1 MYVAVLEHAA
11 KIERTLKVDGCAA
24 FLCEN
29 LDVWFAQYGLK
40 NRKVMVIYASSLAL
54 LSHCYPYGEMA
65 YRYLP
70 QMIKNHLL
78 SIYPMLNMSDMI
90 ITNTCVSSIDAI
102 QNAWLCLMEN
112 LYDYVIVIGYD
123 FNSDFISDGL
133 DAMQLLSSEETLIP
147 FANPKG
153 IVLSSG
159 VGMLLLSGRERSK
172 YTIRACSV
180 VNDSVGIAS
189 IEKNQR
195 GLRRAIDDVLLN
207 SKIEKKGIDLVMCSC
222 NGTQEVNDAYISA
235 ANAMGFSEEAVC
247 SIKKQHVLGA
257 TGVIELH
264 LCLLGIEEGNLAETL
279 SFYHHFVPPKRSFFP
294 PFNILFLGIGFSG
307 INGAMIVM
315 IDV

>member
-24 FLCEN
+24 FICEN
-29 LDVWFAQYGLK
+29 LDVWFAQYCLK

-90 ITNTCVSSIDAI
+90 ITNTCISSIDAI
-102 QNAWLCLMEN
+102 QNALLCLMEN

-133 DAMQLLSSEETLIP
+133 DAMQLLSPEETLIP
-147 FANPKG
+147 FANSKG

-159 VGMLLLSGRERSK
+159 VEIGR
-172 YTIRACSV
+172 A
-180 VNDSVGIAS
+180 
-189 IEKNQR
+189 
-195 GLRRAIDDVLLN
+195 
-207 SKIEKKGIDLVMCSC
+207 
-222 NGTQEVNDAYISA
+222 
-235 ANAMGFSEEAVC
+235 
-247 SIKKQHVLGA
+247 HV
-257 TGVIELH
+257 
-264 LCLLGIEEGNLAETL
+264 
-279 SFYHHFVPPKRSFFP
+279 
-294 PFNILFLGIGFSG
+294 
-307 INGAMIVM
+307 
-315 IDV
+315 

>member
-11 KIERTLKVDGCAA
+11 KIGRNLHIDGCAA
-24 FLCEN
+24 FICEN
-29 LDVWFAQYGLK
+29 LDAWFAQYRLK
-40 NRKVMVIYASSLAL
+40 SRKIMVIYASSLAL
-54 LSHCYPYGEMA
+54 VSHSYRYGEMV

-70 QMIKNHLL
+70 KMIKNHLF
-78 SIYPMLNMSDMI
+78 SIYHMLNISNMI

-112 LYDYVIVIGYD
+112 LYDYVIIIGYD

-133 DAMQLLSSEETLIP
+133 DSMHLLSSEEVFIP

-159 VGMLLLSGRERSK
+159 VGMLLLSGRERSQ

-207 SKIEKKGIDLVMCSC
+207 SKIEEKGIDLVMCSC
-222 NGTQEVNDAYISA
+222 NGTQEVNHAYISA
-235 ANAMGFSEEAVC
+235 ANAMGFSEETVC

-264 LCLLGIEEGNLAETL
+264 LCLSGIEKGNLAKTL
-279 SFYHHFVPPKRSFFP
+279 HFYHHLVPRNRSFLP
-294 PFNILFLGIGFSG
+294 PFNILFLVIGFSG
-307 INGAMIVM
+307 INGAMIVTV
-315 IDV
+315 DV